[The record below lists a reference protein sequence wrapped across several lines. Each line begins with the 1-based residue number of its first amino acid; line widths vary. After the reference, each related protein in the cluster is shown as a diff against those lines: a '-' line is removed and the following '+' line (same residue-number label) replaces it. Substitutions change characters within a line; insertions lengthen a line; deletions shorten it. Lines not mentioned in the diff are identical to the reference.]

1 MNQLSNV
8 ETFSADRDAVGSQT
22 SGRLFASRD
31 RATGRCVFP
40 PVPARS
46 PSAHRYEPVTLS
58 RIARLY
64 SFSVIHP
71 NPKTGEQPFAVIYA
85 DFPEG
90 ARVFGRLFLPRGRH
104 PLVGMEVEAR
114 VAEQDAA
121 TTYSF
126 VPVEEVRS

>member
-8 ETFSADRDAVGSQT
+8 ETVSTDRDAIGSQG

-31 RATGRCVFP
+31 RATGQCVFP

-58 RIARLY
+58 RTARLY

-71 NPKTGEQPFAVIYA
+71 NPKTGEQPFVVIYA

-90 ARVFGRLFLPRGRH
+90 ARAFGRLLLPQEQR
-104 PLVGMEVEAR
+104 PLVGMPVEAR
-114 VAEQDAA
+114 ITGQGVA
-121 TTYSF
+121 TTYAF
-126 VPVEEVRS
+126 VPGEGARS